1 MSERLGPAI
10 EGRSVVVCVGSGGV
24 GKTTVAAS
32 IALRAAQEGKR
43 ALVVTIDPA
52 RRLAS
57 SMGVTALGNVGT
69 RISSERLA
77 LAGVEAKGELE
88 ALMLDVKRTCDEL
101 ILRHAP
107 SRDQADLILQNRF
120 YQTASTVL
128 AGSQE
133 YMGMEKLYELHASG
147 RYDLIVLDTPP
158 TTNALE
164 FLEAPNRLLDAFGN
178 DALKWIATPAV
189 AAGRVSMKAMGL
201 GSGYLVRQLSK
212 LTGVETLQALA
223 EFLLSMRGMFDGFKD
238 RAAEVQALLSSPDCA
253 FVLVTAPK
261 LMVLEE
267 ARYFYGVLNQNGIHV
282 PAIVVNRME
291 PDWPAAA
298 ALGAT
303 ATSGVGAFSDASLA
317 TLFSAE
323 NLPAIRQ
330 TLLEQQLRAQ
340 ADAEQAKALFADLD
354 GPVARVLVPTLTDDV
369 HDLQGLSH
377 LATYLF
383 DEERPL
389 PARAL
394 PSLEDLA

>member
-1 MSERLGPAI
+1 MRDRLGPAL

-57 SMGVTALGNVGT
+57 SMGLSALGNVGT

-107 SRDQADLILQNRF
+107 SHEQAEDILRNRF

-189 AAGRVSMKAMGL
+189 AAGRIGMQAMGL

-223 EFLLSMRGMFDGFKD
+223 AFLLSMRGMYDGFKD
-238 RAAEVQALLSSPDCA
+238 RAGEVKALLSSPESA

-267 ARYFYGVLNQNGIHV
+267 ARYFYGVLHQNGIHV

-291 PDWPAAA
+291 PNWPAA
-298 ALGAT
+298 
-303 ATSGVGAFSDASLA
+303 VGAAGRTTFSDASLT
-317 TLFSAE
+317 TLFSTE
-323 NLPAIRQ
+323 CLPAIRR
-330 TLLEQQLRAQ
+330 TLEEQELRAL
-340 ADAEQAKALFADLD
+340 ADAEQARSLFADLD
-354 GPVARVLVPTLTDDV
+354 EPVARVLVPTLIDDI
-369 HDLQGLSH
+369 HDLRGLSGM
-377 LATYLF
+377 ATYLF
-383 DEERPL
+383 DEARPL
-389 PARAL
+389 PAQAL
-394 PSLEDLA
+394 PSLDDPA

>member
-1 MSERLGPAI
+1 MSDRLGPAI

-57 SMGVTALGNVGT
+57 SMGVSALGNVGT
-69 RISSERLA
+69 RISAERLA
-77 LAGVEAKGELE
+77 VSGVEASGELE

-107 SRDQADLILQNRF
+107 SRDQADDILHNRF

-133 YMGMEKLYELHASG
+133 YMGMEKLYELHSSG
-147 RYDLIVLDTPP
+147 AYDLIVLDTPP

-189 AAGRVSMKAMGL
+189 AAGRIGMQAMGL

-223 EFLLSMRGMFDGFKD
+223 EFLLSMRGMYDGFKD
-238 RAAEVQALLSSPDCA
+238 RAAEVKALLSSEQAA
-253 FVLVTAPK
+253 FVLVTSPK
-261 LMVLEE
+261 LMVLDE
-267 ARYFYGVLNQNGIHV
+267 ARYFYGVLHQNDIHV
-282 PAIVVNRME
+282 PAIVVNRVE
-291 PDWPAAA
+291 PDWTGAAG
-298 ALGAT
+298 LD
-303 ATSGVGAFSDASLA
+303 TSAEGFSDASLT
-317 TLFSAE
+317 TLFGAQCVA
-323 NLPAIRQ
+323 PIRK
-330 TLLEQQLRAQ
+330 TLEEQQLRAR
-340 ADAEQAKALFADLD
+340 ADAEQARGLFADLEQD
-354 GPVARVLVPTLTDDV
+354 VARVLVPTLLDDI
-369 HDLQGLSH
+369 HDLAGLAS

-383 DEERPL
+383 DLERPL
-389 PARAL
+389 PAQAL
-394 PSLEDLA
+394 PVLEERS